1 MIFFWFLF
9 QNPLHLYFDIQLF
22 PSSISIGSGI
32 PTDLTVDRHLMGSI
46 VGIFFAANTI
56 YLLEQKNNF
65 NIKFLNLSILF
76 ILMLVFMK
84 LFNSRGFYLYGLI
97 TLYIVLNFFFQRSLK
112 KNIKYF

>member
-1 MIFFWFLF
+1 
-9 QNPLHLYFDIQLF
+9 
-22 PSSISIGSGI
+22 
-32 PTDLTVDRHLMGSI
+32 MGSI

-65 NIKFLNLSILF
+65 NTKFLNLSILF

-84 LFNSRGFYLYGLI
+84 LFSSRGFYLYGLI